1 MSVRKKLRRISVFM
15 FAGMLFL
22 GGCQRTVPAK
32 EDGTHKER
40 AMGRYV
46 EEQIPLEMDTGEC
59 ETFVRL
65 EDGRLA
71 LFSAVYGPMV
81 SEDEGKTWTPWQS
94 EWFWSNQPDS
104 WLKCAAIAPDGMI
117 LAGYSISAD
126 ETEEEAGEEETVEE
140 TVYETDEEETL
151 EETDEE
157 ETVEEAVE
165 ETNEEAEDLAGR
177 KIVYQAVFPDGSSRY
192 VEFEEDIET
201 QDDTTA
207 GTFWFA
213 PDGSLYMARSH
224 ALYEISMEE
233 TQERDAALRWKLTRI
248 WEGEASID
256 QVCFAGEDLI
266 AVNYQGAYIYD
277 RSARQW
283 KQKDETL
290 DAFLRDKAAAGG
302 NLLRYA
308 RDGYNVYLCGNPD
321 GTLWLVCDEG
331 IYAHRSG
338 GGTIEKIVDG
348 TLCMLG
354 DPSANLYGMLASDDN
369 TFLVLYQSMLG
380 EFAYHADIPAVPDRE
395 LYVYSLEKDDVVQ
408 KAASLFTKEHPEV
421 YVRYEIGMS
430 ENSGQTQEDVLKN
443 LNTEILAGKGPDV
456 LILDGFDLDAYM
468 EKGLLA
474 DLGDVLEEAKKEE
487 EFYDNIADAF
497 RQDGKLCAI
506 PMRFCFPVVIGPA
519 EELKKAENL
528 DDFAGCVESL
538 RQKKESGSVMGG
550 VEPYATLE
558 LLALGCAAS
567 WKTPDGQMD
576 EEAVEEFLVQAER
589 IYRAEAQGI
598 SQEEREEFEG
608 THFGTNDKRGVVRE
622 RAYMQVT
629 MSTLNVILHENR
641 IGIGNAEGIDDM
653 RTLLSAQKQ
662 ENGLFCGLFGG
673 QSQNVFFP
681 YTIAGVSSLS
691 REEELAKQ
699 FVATMLSE
707 QAADSGSFSVNK
719 KAVRNAVNID
729 NVPYEELIGMVGGY
743 DGNESFVGMDICQ
756 FSKEGEAWFYRTLDS
771 LRTPYLPGD
780 ILEETVLSY
789 GEKVL
794 CGEMGVSE
802 ACQEIE
808 KKAKLVMAERQ

>member
-1 MSVRKKLRRISVFM
+1 MSVRKKLRGIGVFI

-22 GGCQRTVPAK
+22 GGCQRTVPAE

-46 EEQIPLEMDTGEC
+46 EEQIPLEMDLGEC

-65 EDGRLA
+65 ADGRLA
-71 LFSAVYGPMV
+71 LFSAVYGPMI

-94 EWFWSNQPDS
+94 EWFWNNQPEA

-117 LAGYSISAD
+117 LAGYSMP
-126 ETEEEAGEEETVEE
+126 EEEAAVEMAEEPEEETTAEPEE
-140 TVYETDEEETL
+140 GSL
-151 EETDEE
+151 
-157 ETVEEAVE
+157 
-165 ETNEEAEDLAGR
+165 GR
-177 KIVYQAVFPDGSSRY
+177 RIVYQAVFPDGSSRY
-192 VEFEEDIET
+192 VEFEGAVET
-201 QDDTTA
+201 QDVTLNE
-207 GTFWFA
+207 TFWFA
-213 PDGSLYMARSH
+213 PDGSLYMAQYH
-224 ALYEISMEE
+224 ALYEVSMTG
-233 TQERDAALRWKLTRI
+233 TQEGETAALRWKLTQI
-248 WEGEASID
+248 WEGDAGID

-277 RSARQW
+277 RNARQW
-283 KQKDETL
+283 KQEDEAL
-290 DAFLRDKAAAGG
+290 DSFLRDKAAAGG

-308 RDGYNVYLCGNPD
+308 KDGYNVYLCGNPD

-331 IYAHRSG
+331 IYAHRPG
-338 GGTIEKIVDG
+338 GGTIEKIADG
-348 TLCMLG
+348 TLCTLG

-380 EFAYHADIPAVPDRE
+380 EFAYHADIPAVPEKE

-456 LILDGFDLDAYM
+456 LILDGFDLDTYI
-468 EKGLLA
+468 EKGLLI
-474 DLGDVLEEAKKEE
+474 DLGDVLEEAKKKE
-487 EFYDNIADAF
+487 EFYENITDAF
-497 RQDGKLCAI
+497 RQDGKVCAI

-528 DDFAGCVESL
+528 EDFAGCVESL

-567 WKTPDGQMD
+567 WETPDGQMD
-576 EEAVEEFLVQAER
+576 REAVEEFLVQAER

-608 THFGTNDKRGVVRE
+608 THFGMNDKRGVVRE
-622 RAYMQVT
+622 RAYMKV
-629 MSTLNVILHENR
+629 MMNALSVVLHEGR
-641 IGIGNAEGIDDM
+641 IGIGNAEGADDI

-662 ENGLFCGLFGG
+662 GSKLFCGLFGG
-673 QSQNVFFP
+673 QAQNVFLP

-691 REEELAKQ
+691 REEELAKE
-699 FVATMLSE
+699 FVAAMLSE
-707 QAADSGSFSVNK
+707 QAADLGSFPVNK
-719 KAVRNAVNID
+719 RAMKNAVDLD
-729 NVPYEELIGMVGGY
+729 NVPYGELTANVSVYDESGFGGEI
-743 DGNESFVGMDICQ
+743 DVFQ
-756 FSKEGEAWFYRTLDS
+756 FSQEGEAWFYRMLDS
-771 LRTPYLPGD
+771 LCTPYLPGSV
-780 ILEETVLSY
+780 LEEAVLSY

-794 CGEMGVSE
+794 GGEMEVSE
-802 ACQEIE
+802 ACREIE